1 MESMY
6 KGSQA
11 EEREGALKRIKKKN
25 IYTEEPHF
33 NEHRVHVMAT

>member
-11 EEREGALKRIKKKN
+11 EERGGGRKRIRKN
-25 IYTEEPHF
+25 IYTEDLGF
-33 NEHRVHVMAT
+33 NEHGVHLMVT